1 MTELKTRPGKKS
13 VRRFLEGVDR
23 PVRKNDSFRVLEMME
38 EVTDEKAT
46 LWGDSIV
53 GFGRYLYKD
62 SGGRELEWMLT
73 GFSPRKQNLVVYIMP
88 GFSRYSDVL
97 NALGKHRRGRSCL
110 YLNKLDDVNFDKLKE
125 LVAGSVD
132 EMRRKYDCK

>member
-13 VRRFLEGVDR
+13 VRRFLDSVDH

-38 EVTDEKAT
+38 EVTGEKAT
-46 LWGDSIV
+46 MWGDSIV
-53 GFGRYLYKD
+53 GFGWYLYKN
-62 SGGRELEWMLT
+62 SSGRELEWMLT

-88 GFSRYSDVL
+88 GFSRYGDVL
-97 NALGKHRRGRSCL
+97 NALGKHKLGRSCL